1 MKKKLLQ
8 IDSCLNMLSTGRIT
22 ESIGKLAIEKG
33 WDCYIVHGARYS
45 RSGSCMHS
53 IQAVSKMGEYAHFA
67 ESLLLDNHGLASRRA
82 TKEVIDQ
89 IKQIQPDIIQ
99 LHCVHGY
106 YINYKLLFEYL
117 NTTNIH
123 VVWTFHDCWAFT
135 GHCAHFV
142 TAGCEKWKTGC
153 FDCPLKGEYPKS
165 FIDRSRRN
173 YKLKKSLFVRNDNLH
188 IVSVSEWLADLTRES
203 FLKNK
208 DIHVIHN
215 GVDLK
220 VFYPREFEMSNRVR
234 ILGVSGVWNKDKG
247 LYDFYKLRELL
258 DKDQFEIV
266 LIGLTK
272 EQLKDVPGGIIGIE
286 RTNSVS
292 ELAEYYSSADVFVNP
307 TYADSFPT
315 VNMEALACG
324 TPVITYRTGGSP
336 EAVSPETGWVVEQ
349 GDIQAVASI
358 VSQIVKIRESEII
371 AQRNKCRERAELV
384 FNKDVS
390 FDAYLDLYNRLVSQ
404 R

>member
-1 MKKKLLQ
+1 MQKRILQ

-22 ESIGKLAIEKG
+22 ESIGKLAIERG
-33 WDCYIVHGARYS
+33 WECYIVHGARYT
-45 RSGSCMHS
+45 RPGSCMQS

-67 ESLLLDNHGLASRRA
+67 ESLFLDNHGLASRGA
-82 TKEVIDQ
+82 TKAVIEQ
-89 IKQIQPDIIQ
+89 IKQIQPDLIQ

-106 YINYKLLFEYL
+106 YMNYKLLFEYL
-117 NTTNIH
+117 NTTHIP

-153 FDCPLKGEYPKS
+153 FDCPLKGDYPKS
-165 FIDRSRRN
+165 FIDGSRRN
-173 YKLKKSLFVRNDNLH
+173 YELKKSLFAGNKNLH

-208 DIHVIHN
+208 DIHIIHN
-215 GVDLK
+215 GVDLN
-220 VFYPREFEMSNRVR
+220 VFYPKEVEKSKRIRV
-234 ILGVSGVWNKDKG
+234 LGVSGVWNKDKG
-247 LYDFYKLRELL
+247 LYDFYMLRELL
-258 DKDQFEIV
+258 DKEQFEIV

-272 EQLKDVPGGIIGIE
+272 EQLKDLPDGIIGIE

-324 TPVITYRTGGSP
+324 TPVITYKTGGSP
-336 EAVSPETGWVVEQ
+336 EIIDDNTGIVIKQ
-349 GDIQAVASI
+349 GDLDGLVEAINSI
-358 VSQIVKIRESEII
+358 SEKGKNYYKDACWQRAQKLFDKDKCFKEYLNLYESLIDE
-371 AQRNKCRERAELV
+371 
-384 FNKDVS
+384 
-390 FDAYLDLYNRLVSQ
+390 
-404 R
+404 

>member
-1 MKKKLLQ
+1 
-8 IDSCLNMLSTGRIT
+8 
-22 ESIGKLAIEKG
+22 
-33 WDCYIVHGARYS
+33 
-45 RSGSCMHS
+45 
-53 IQAVSKMGEYAHFA
+53 MGEYAHFA
-67 ESLLLDNHGLASRRA
+67 ESLLFDNHGLASRRA
-82 TKEVIDQ
+82 TKAVIEQ
-89 IKQIQPDIIQ
+89 IKQVQPDLIQ

-106 YINYKLLFEYL
+106 YMNYKLLFNYL
-117 NTTNIH
+117 NTTNIP

-153 FDCPLKGEYPKS
+153 FDCPLKGDYPKS

-173 YKLKKSLFVRNDNLH
+173 YELKKSLFAINDNLH

-203 FLKNK
+203 FLKDK

-215 GVDLK
+215 GVDLN
-220 VFYPREFEMSNRVR
+220 VFYPKEVEKSNRVR
-234 ILGVSGVWNKDKG
+234 VLGVSGVWNKDKG
-247 LYDFYKLRELL
+247 LYDFYKLRELI
-258 DKDQFEIV
+258 DNDQFEIV

-272 EQLKDVPGGIIGIE
+272 EQIKDVPGGIIGIE

-358 VSQIVKIRESEII
+358 VSQIVKIRECEII

-404 R
+404 K

>member
-1 MKKKLLQ
+1 
-8 IDSCLNMLSTGRIT
+8 MLSTGRIT
-22 ESIGKLAIEKG
+22 ESIGKLSIEKG
-33 WDCYIVHGARYS
+33 WDCYIIHGARYA
-45 RSGSCMHS
+45 RPGSCMHS
-53 IQAVSKMGEYAHFA
+53 IQAVSKLGEYVHYA

-82 TKEVIDQ
+82 TKTVIEQ
-89 IKQIQPDIIQ
+89 IKQIQPDLIQ

-106 YINYKLLFEYL
+106 YMNYKLLFEYL
-117 NTTNIH
+117 NTTNIP

-142 TAGCEKWKTGC
+142 TAGCEKWRTGC
-153 FDCPLKGEYPKS
+153 FDCPLKGDYPKS
-165 FIDRSRRN
+165 LIDRSRRN
-173 YKLKKSLFVRNDNLH
+173 YELKKSLFAGNDNLH
-188 IVSVSEWLADLTRES
+188 IVSVSDWLADLTRES
-203 FLKNK
+203 FLKDK

-215 GVDLK
+215 GVDLN
-220 VFYPREFEMSNRVR
+220 VFYPKEVEKSNRVR

-247 LYDFYKLRELL
+247 LYDFYKLRDLL
-258 DKDQFEIV
+258 DKVQFEIV

-272 EQLKDVPGGIIGIE
+272 EQLKDLPDGIIGIE

-336 EAVSPETGWVVEQ
+336 EIIDENTGVVVEQ
-349 GDIQAVASI
+349 GYINGLITAINSMITKGKENYSVF
-358 VSQIVKIRESEII
+358 
-371 AQRNKCRERAELV
+371 CRKRAEDLFDNDKCYKKYLELYEQLV
-384 FNKDVS
+384 EK
-390 FDAYLDLYNRLVSQ
+390 
-404 R
+404 

>member
-1 MKKKLLQ
+1 MKKILLQ

-33 WDCYIVHGARYS
+33 WDCYIVHGARYT
-45 RSGSCMHS
+45 RPGSCMHS

-67 ESLLLDNHGLASRRA
+67 ESLLFDNHGLASRRA
-82 TKEVIDQ
+82 TKAVIEQ
-89 IKQIQPDIIQ
+89 IKQVQPDLIQ

-106 YINYKLLFEYL
+106 YMNYKLLFNYL
-117 NTTNIH
+117 NTTNIP

-153 FDCPLKGEYPKS
+153 FDCPLKGDYPKS

-173 YKLKKSLFVRNDNLH
+173 YELKKSLFAINDNLH

-203 FLKNK
+203 FLKDK

-215 GVDLK
+215 GVDLN
-220 VFYPREFEMSNRVR
+220 VFYPKEVEKSNRVR
-234 ILGVSGVWNKDKG
+234 VLGVSGVWNKDKG
-247 LYDFYKLRELL
+247 LYDFYKLRELI
-258 DKDQFEIV
+258 DNDQFEIV

-272 EQLKDVPGGIIGIE
+272 EQIKDVPGGIIGIE

-358 VSQIVKIRESEII
+358 VSQIVKIRECEII

-404 R
+404 K

>member
-1 MKKKLLQ
+1 MKKILLQ

-33 WDCYIVHGARYS
+33 WDCYIVHGARYT
-45 RSGSCMHS
+45 RPGSCMHS
-53 IQAVSKMGEYAHFA
+53 IQAVSKTGEYAHFA
-67 ESLLLDNHGLASRRA
+67 ESLLFDNHGLASRRA
-82 TKEVIDQ
+82 TKAVIEQ
-89 IKQIQPDIIQ
+89 IKQVQPDLIQ

-106 YINYKLLFEYL
+106 YMNYKLLFNYL
-117 NTTNIH
+117 NTTNIP

-153 FDCPLKGEYPKS
+153 FDCPLKGDYPKS

-173 YKLKKSLFVRNDNLH
+173 YELKKSLFAINDNLH

-203 FLKNK
+203 FLKDK

-215 GVDLK
+215 GVDLN
-220 VFYPREFEMSNRVR
+220 VFYPKEVEKSNRVR
-234 ILGVSGVWNKDKG
+234 VLGVSGVWNKDKG
-247 LYDFYKLRELL
+247 LYDFYKLRELI
-258 DKDQFEIV
+258 DNDQFEIV

-272 EQLKDVPGGIIGIE
+272 EQIKDVPGGIIGIE

-358 VSQIVKIRESEII
+358 VSQIVKIRECEII

-404 R
+404 K

>member
-1 MKKKLLQ
+1 
-8 IDSCLNMLSTGRIT
+8 MLSTGRIT

-33 WDCYIVHGARYS
+33 WDCYIVHGARYT
-45 RSGSCMHS
+45 RPGSCMHS
-53 IQAVSKMGEYAHFA
+53 IQAVSKAGEYAHFA
-67 ESLLLDNHGLASRRA
+67 ESLLFDNHGLASRRA
-82 TKEVIDQ
+82 TKAVIEQ
-89 IKQIQPDIIQ
+89 IKQVQPDLIQ

-106 YINYKLLFEYL
+106 YMNYKLLFKYL
-117 NTTNIH
+117 NTTNIP

-153 FDCPLKGEYPKS
+153 FNCPLKSDYPKS

-173 YKLKKSLFVRNDNLH
+173 YELKKSLFAINDNLH

-203 FLKNK
+203 FLKDK

-215 GVDLK
+215 GVDLN
-220 VFYPREFEMSNRVR
+220 VFYPKEVEKSNRVR
-234 ILGVSGVWNKDKG
+234 VLGVSGVWNKDKG
-247 LYDFYKLRELL
+247 LYDFYKLRELI
-258 DKDQFEIV
+258 DNDQFEIV

>member
-1 MKKKLLQ
+1 
-8 IDSCLNMLSTGRIT
+8 MLSTGRIT

-33 WDCYIVHGARYS
+33 WDCYIVHGARYT
-45 RSGSCMHS
+45 RPGSCMHS
-53 IQAVSKMGEYAHFA
+53 IQAVSKTGEYAHFA
-67 ESLLLDNHGLASRRA
+67 ESLLFDNHGLASRRA
-82 TKEVIDQ
+82 TKAVIEQ
-89 IKQIQPDIIQ
+89 IKQVQPDLIQ

-106 YINYKLLFEYL
+106 YMNYKLLFNYL
-117 NTTNIH
+117 NTTNIP

-153 FDCPLKGEYPKS
+153 FDCPLKGDYPKS
-165 FIDRSRRN
+165 FIDRLRRN
-173 YKLKKSLFVRNDNLH
+173 YELKKSLFAINDNLH

-203 FLKNK
+203 FLKDK

-215 GVDLK
+215 GVDLN
-220 VFYPREFEMSNRVR
+220 VFYPKEVEKSNRVR
-234 ILGVSGVWNKDKG
+234 VLGVSGVWNKDKG
-247 LYDFYKLRELL
+247 LYDFYKLRELI
-258 DKDQFEIV
+258 DNDQFEIV

-272 EQLKDVPGGIIGIE
+272 EQIKDVPGGIIGIE

-358 VSQIVKIRESEII
+358 VSQIVKIRECEII

-404 R
+404 K

>member
-1 MKKKLLQ
+1 MAKKLLQ

-33 WDCYIVHGARYS
+33 WDCYIVHGARYA
-45 RSGSCMHS
+45 RPGSCMHS
-53 IQAVSKMGEYAHFA
+53 IQAESKMGEYEHFA

-82 TKEVIDQ
+82 TKEVINQ
-89 IKQIQPDIIQ
+89 IKQIQPDLIQ

-106 YINYKLLFEYL
+106 YMNYKLLFEYL
-117 NTTNIH
+117 NTTNIP

-153 FDCPLKGEYPKS
+153 YDCPLKGDYPKS

-173 YKLKKSLFVRNDNLH
+173 YELKYSLFAGNDNLH

-203 FLKNK
+203 FLKDK

-220 VFYPREFEMSNRVR
+220 VFYPREVEKSTRVR
-234 ILGVSGVWNKDKG
+234 VLGVSGVWNKDKG
-247 LYDFYKLRELL
+247 LYDFLKLRDLL

-272 EQLKDVPGGIIGIE
+272 EQLKDLPDGIIGIE

-324 TPVITYRTGGSP
+324 TPVITYKTGGSP
-336 EAVSPETGWVVEQ
+336 EIIDKNTGVVVKQ
-349 GDIQAVASI
+349 GDLDGLVEAINS
-358 VSQIVKIRESEII
+358 VSEKGKDHYKAACRHR
-371 AQRNKCRERAELV
+371 AQKLFDKDMCFKEYLNLYERLIDE
-384 FNKDVS
+384 
-390 FDAYLDLYNRLVSQ
+390 
-404 R
+404 

>member
-1 MKKKLLQ
+1 MAKKLLQ

-33 WDCYIVHGARYS
+33 WDCYIVHGARYA
-45 RSGSCMHS
+45 RPGSCMHS
-53 IQAVSKMGEYAHFA
+53 IQAVSKVGEYAHYA

-82 TKEVIDQ
+82 TKAVIEQ
-89 IKQIQPDIIQ
+89 IKQIQPDLIQ

-106 YINYKLLFEYL
+106 YMNYKLLFEYL
-117 NTTNIH
+117 NTTNIP

-153 FDCPLKGEYPKS
+153 FDCPLKGDYPKS
-165 FIDRSRRN
+165 FIDKSKRN
-173 YKLKKSLFVRNDNLH
+173 YELKKSLFTGNKNLH

-203 FLKNK
+203 FLKDKN
-208 DIHVIHN
+208 IHVIHN

-220 VFYPREFEMSNRVR
+220 VFYPREVEKSTRVR
-234 ILGVSGVWNKDKG
+234 VLGVSGVWNKDKG
-247 LYDFYKLRELL
+247 LYDFFKLSGLL
-258 DKDQFEIV
+258 DKEQFEIV

-272 EQLKDVPGGIIGIE
+272 EQLKDLPDGIIGIE

-336 EAVSPETGWVVEQ
+336 EIIDDNTGIVIKQ
-349 GDIQAVASI
+349 GDLDGLVEAINSI
-358 VSQIVKIRESEII
+358 SE
-371 AQRNKCRERAELV
+371 
-384 FNKDVS
+384 KDK
-390 FDAYLDLYNRLVSQ
+390 DLYKDASRHRAQKLFDKDMCFKEYLNLYEELIDE
-404 R
+404 

>member
-1 MKKKLLQ
+1 
-8 IDSCLNMLSTGRIT
+8 MLSTGRIT
-22 ESIGKLAIEKG
+22 ESIGKLAIEKE
-33 WDCYIVHGARYS
+33 WDCYIVHGARYA
-45 RSGSCMHS
+45 RLGSCMHS

-82 TKEVIDQ
+82 TKAVIEQ
-89 IKQIQPDIIQ
+89 IKQIQPDLIQ

-106 YINYKLLFEYL
+106 YMNYKLLFEYL
-117 NTTNIH
+117 NTTNIP

-135 GHCAHFV
+135 GHCTHFV

-153 FDCPLKGEYPKS
+153 FDCPLKGDYPKS

-173 YKLKKSLFVRNDNLH
+173 YELKYSLFAKNDNLH

-215 GVDLK
+215 GVDLN
-220 VFYPREFEMSNRVR
+220 VFYPKEVEKSTRVR
-234 ILGVSGVWNKDKG
+234 VLGVSGVWNKDKG
-247 LYDFYKLRELL
+247 LYDFFKLRDLL

-272 EQLKDVPGGIIGIE
+272 EQLKDLPDGIIGIE

-324 TPVITYRTGGSP
+324 TPVITYKTGGSP
-336 EAVSPETGWVVEQ
+336 EIIDDNTGIVVKQ
-349 GDIQAVASI
+349 GDLEGLVEAIKSI
-358 VSQIVKIRESEII
+358 SEKGKDYYKDICMHR
-371 AQRNKCRERAELV
+371 AQKFFDKNMCFKEYLNLYERLIDE
-384 FNKDVS
+384 
-390 FDAYLDLYNRLVSQ
+390 
-404 R
+404 